1 MESRVERELV
11 RKCRAGDSRFF
22 EPFVRAYE
30 ADAVRIARALLGD
43 LDAARDAAQEAFVK
57 AYRALA
63 TFDDNRRFRPWFFQI
78 LRNHCRD
85 MARHISV
92 ARRVEVPASR
102 LGGWYENAPDHD
114 RTPDQREAR
123 DLLWKGLTAIEP
135 AHREVLV
142 MKELEG
148 LSYAEIAAQL
158 AIPEGTVAS
167 RLYHA
172 RRALRDA
179 LVLMGVEY
187 P

>member
-1 MESRVERELV
+1 MESLVERELV
-11 RKCRAGDSRFF
+11 RKCRAGESRFF

-30 ADAVRIARALLGD
+30 GDAVRIARALLGD

-63 TFDDNRRFRPWFFQI
+63 TFDEARRFGPWFFQI

-85 MARHISV
+85 MVRHRTV
-92 ARRVEVPASR
+92 VRRIEVPASR
-102 LGGWYENAPDHD
+102 LGGWYENAPDDD
-114 RTPDQREAR
+114 RTIDQNEVRE
-123 DLLWKGLTAIEP
+123 LLWKGLEAIEP

-148 LSYAEIAAQL
+148 LSYTEIAAQL
-158 AIPEGTVAS
+158 DIPEGTVAS

-172 RRALRDA
+172 RRALRDS
-179 LVLMGVEY
+179 LVAMGVEY

>member
-1 MESRVERELV
+1 MESRVEIELV
-11 RKCRAGDSRFF
+11 RKCRTGESRFF
-22 EPFVRAYE
+22 EPLVRAYE
-30 ADAVRIARALLGD
+30 AEAVRIARALLGD

-63 TFDDNRRFRPWFFQI
+63 TFDDSRRFRPWFLQI

-85 MARHISV
+85 IARHRMV
-92 ARRVEVPASR
+92 VRRVEVPASK
-102 LGGWYENAPDHD
+102 LGGRYENAASHD
-114 RTPDQREAR
+114 RSYEQRDAR
-123 DLLWKGLTAIEP
+123 DILWKGLSAIEE

-179 LVLMGVEY
+179 LEQMGVEY